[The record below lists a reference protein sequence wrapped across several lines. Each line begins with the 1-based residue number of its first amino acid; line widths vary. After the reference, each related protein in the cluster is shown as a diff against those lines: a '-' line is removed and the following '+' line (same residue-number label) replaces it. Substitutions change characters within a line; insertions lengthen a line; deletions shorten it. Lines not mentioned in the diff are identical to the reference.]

1 AVSVIAPAPA
11 SSAEGPPTASAPDWP
26 MSPPL
31 LPAASVPAMVPLPR
45 PSAPWLV
52 AESEATSSVPSTSAL
67 ASLIA
72 TAPPPSDTAPPKS
85 LPAWVSVI
93 APAPASSAE
102 VPPTASAPDWP
113 TSPPLLSAAS
123 VPAILP
129 LPRSSAPW
137 LVAESDATSSV
148 PRVSA
153 LASLITTAPPAS
165 DTAPSKS
172 LPAWSSAIVPV
183 PASIAL
189 SPPTYSAPDWPT
201 SPPLLSAT
209 RAPAMLPPPS
219 DRSPWLVADSDPR
232 SAASSVSAL
241 ASAIATAPPASDTA
255 PPKSLP
261 PSVSVIAPAPASS
274 AEVPPITSA
283 PDWLIAP
290 PWLSADSEPATLPL
304 PRSSAPWLLAD
315 NAPTSST
322 PSDSAPASLID
333 TALPVRETAPTK
345 SLLVFSRVM
354 SPAPASIVL
363 LPPTS
368 SAPDW
373 PTSPPPLLAT
383 RLPAIVPGPRFS
395 APWLLA
401 SSEPTSS
408 APRPS
413 ALRSLTVTASPVSDT
428 APPKSLPASSSVMSP
443 APAL

>member
-1 AVSVIAPAPA
+1 
-11 SSAEGPPTASAPDWP
+11 
-26 MSPPL
+26 
-31 LPAASVPAMVPLPR
+31 
-45 PSAPWLV
+45 
-52 AESEATSSVPSTSAL
+52 
-67 ASLIA
+67 
-72 TAPPPSDTAPPKS
+72 
-85 LPAWVSVI
+85 
-93 APAPASSAE
+93 
-102 VPPTASAPDWP
+102 
-113 TSPPLLSAAS
+113 
-123 VPAILP
+123 
-129 LPRSSAPW
+129 
-137 LVAESDATSSV
+137 
-148 PRVSA
+148 
-153 LASLITTAPPAS
+153 ASLITTAPPAS

-219 DRSPWLVADSDPR
+219 DRAPGLVADSDPR

-261 PSVSVIAPAPASS
+261 ASVSVIAPAPASS

-333 TALPVRETAPTK
+333 TALPVSETAPTK

-354 SPAPASIVL
+354 SPVPASIVL

-373 PTSPPPLLAT
+373 PMSPPPLLAT
-383 RLPAIVPGPRFS
+383 RLPAIVPGPRFN

-401 SSEPTSS
+401 SSEATSS
-408 APRPS
+408 ATRSS
-413 ALRSLTVTASPVSDT
+413 APTSLTVTAPPVSDT
-428 APPKSLPASSSVMSP
+428 APPKSLPASASVMPP
-443 APAL
+443 APASSALVPPIDSAPDCVIAPPPLSATRFATIVPCPRFSAPWLLASSEP